1 MSFRPRSEP
10 SAPGAPSLP
19 TRDLKKKVLPRTW
32 WAYDIDNMSEFDLG
46 AMMRQAQVL
55 REQMETMQKSLD
67 KEIVEGAAGGGMV
80 KARASGT
87 QQILSVELA
96 PAALQEDREMLQDL
110 IVAAVNNALERSKA
124 LTQQKVGSLLPPGL
138 LGPGGIPGL

>member
-1 MSFRPRSEP
+1 
-10 SAPGAPSLP
+10 
-19 TRDLKKKVLPRTW
+19 
-32 WAYDIDNMSEFDLG
+32 
-46 AMMRQAQVL
+46 MRQAQVL
-55 REQMETMQKSLD
+55 REQMETMQRSLD
-67 KEIVEGAAGGGMV
+67 KEVVEGAAGGGMV

>member
-1 MSFRPRSEP
+1 M
-10 SAPGAPSLP
+10 
-19 TRDLKKKVLPRTW
+19 
-32 WAYDIDNMSEFDLG
+32 WAYDAATMSEFDLG

-67 KEIVEGAAGGGMV
+67 KEIVEGTAGGGMV